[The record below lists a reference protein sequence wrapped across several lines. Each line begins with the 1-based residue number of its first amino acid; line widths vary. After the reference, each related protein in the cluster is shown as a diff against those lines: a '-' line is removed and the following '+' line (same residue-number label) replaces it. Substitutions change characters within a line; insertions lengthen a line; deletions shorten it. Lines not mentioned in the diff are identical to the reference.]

1 MEIRF
6 ERQSLYHEVWSAPL
20 TQLAKKYGMSD
31 NGIRKVCKAMN
42 IPLPRVGHWAKI
54 AAGQVIPKTPLPSH
68 TERSE
73 FISCLLPSL
82 SVGELAE
89 ERLWLK
95 ERESFEKQ
103 DTNRIVV
110 DLQRKQ
116 LYPLI
121 VPFRDRLHRLVN
133 DAEKAKKDAEKEKTR
148 PANLRAHTPNFGRLN
163 FNGTAWR
170 CFTERGQLLEPAH
183 NRVPFRVTPVTWE
196 RALAIISALVYAA
209 EDRGITAGSNTA
221 QDELYFEIDGVSI
234 NVRISEK
241 LESENRKPDALTP
254 LSRVL
259 GRDQI
264 KVPTG
269 ILRLYLWARWSSEFE
284 IKETN
289 ENLLQDKLNAVFCR
303 IYRLVVKY
311 HFRKRMAVESR
322 RQSEEEERRRMEEA
336 RLRTEEIQ
344 QRKALLADVANWQAS
359 TSIRDYLC
367 HLKRVA
373 LDSGMA
379 LAPDSDLG
387 RWLVWAETVALEL
400 DPVNIRLSNVTRLL
414 NT

>member
-6 ERQSLYHEVWSAPL
+6 ERQSLYDEVWSAPL

-54 AAGQVIPKTPLPSH
+54 AAGQVIPKTPLPSR
-68 TERSE
+68 TKRSE
-73 FISCLLPSL
+73 FISYLLPSL
-82 SVGELAE
+82 SLGELAE

-103 DTNRIVV
+103 NTNRIVV
-110 DLQRKQ
+110 DLQPKQ
-116 LYPLI
+116 LHPLI

-133 DAEKAKKDAEKEKTR
+133 DAEKTKKDAEKEKSR
-148 PANLRAHTPNFGRLN
+148 PANLRAHTPDFGSLN
-163 FNGTAWR
+163 FNGTTWR
-170 CFTERGQLLEPAH
+170 CFNERGQLLEPAH

-209 EDRGITAGSNTA
+209 EDRGITAGSNRA
-221 QDELYFEIDGVSI
+221 QNELYFEIDGVSI

-241 LESENRKPDALTP
+241 LESESRKPDTLTS
-254 LSRVL
+254 LDRLL

-269 ILRLYLWARWSSEFE
+269 ILRLYLWAGWSSEFE
-284 IKETN
+284 IRETN
-289 ENLLQDKLNAVFCR
+289 ENPLQDKLNDVFCR
-303 IYRLVVKY
+303 IYRLVVKN
-311 HFRKRMAVESR
+311 HVGQRIAVESR
-322 RQSEEEERRRMEEA
+322 RKSEEEERRRVEEV
-336 RLRTEEIQ
+336 RLRTEEAD

-359 TSIRDYLC
+359 TSIRNYLC

-373 LDSGMA
+373 IDNGMA
-379 LAPDSDLG
+379 ISPDTALG
-387 RWLVWAETVALEL
+387 KWLIWAESVALEL
-400 DPVNIRLSNVTRLL
+400 DPVDIRISIATRLP

>member
-6 ERQSLYHEVWSAPL
+6 ERQSLYDEVWSTPL

-54 AAGQVIPKTPLPSH
+54 AAGQVIPKTSLPSRA
-68 TERSE
+68 ERSE
-73 FISCLLPSL
+73 FVSYLMPSL
-82 SVGELAE
+82 SLGELAE

-103 DTNRIVV
+103 NTNRIVV
-110 DLQRKQ
+110 DLQPKQ
-116 LYPLI
+116 LHPLI

-133 DAEKAKKDAEKEKTR
+133 DAEQAKKDAEKEKSR
-148 PANLRAHTPNFGRLN
+148 PANVRGHTHNFGSLN
-163 FNGTAWR
+163 FNGTTWR
-170 CFTERGQLLEPAH
+170 SFEERGQLLEPAH
-183 NRVPFRVTPVTWE
+183 NRVPFRVTPATWK

-221 QDELYFEIDGVSI
+221 QNELYFEIDGVRI

-241 LESENRKPDALTP
+241 LESENRKPDALTS

-289 ENLLQDKLNAVFCR
+289 ENLLQDKLNDVFCR
-303 IYRLVVKY
+303 IYRLVVKN
-311 HFRKRMAVESR
+311 HVRERMAVESR
-322 RQSEEEERRRMEEA
+322 RKSEEEERRRMEEA
-336 RLRTEEIQ
+336 RLRTEEVE

-359 TSIRDYLC
+359 TAILDYLC
-367 HLKRVA
+367 HLKREA
-373 LDSGMA
+373 LGSGMA
-379 LAPDSDLG
+379 VAPDSALG
-387 RWLVWAETVALEL
+387 RWLIWAESVALEL
-400 DPVNIRLSNVTRLL
+400 DPVKIRLSNVTRLP